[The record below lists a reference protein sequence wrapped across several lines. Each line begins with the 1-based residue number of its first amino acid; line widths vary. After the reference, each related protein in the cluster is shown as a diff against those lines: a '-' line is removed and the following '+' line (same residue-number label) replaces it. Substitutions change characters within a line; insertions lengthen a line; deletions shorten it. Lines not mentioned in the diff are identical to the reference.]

1 MNEKVFFTRHLK
13 DDHKERKRDDDK
25 ELHDAI
31 AATACRAMEFVSSNA
46 KPKKTKGWERKGL
59 ASLSD
64 FKMASGSQV
73 VKEMK
78 QVICE
83 SQTITN
89 SGSSAH
95 EDGSNMDGA
104 QAPKRYL
111 GNKKITPS
119 FNVPPMIR
127 KGLEMMDVNGGSGA
141 KTTGSG
147 LRSEP
152 TLKHFDENI
161 ISLIESEI
169 MSVTHET
176 GWADVA
182 GLDGAK
188 KALREIVVLPFKRPD
203 MFKGI
208 RAPPKGVLL
217 FGPPGTGKTMIGRC
231 VASQCKATFFN
242 ISASSLTSKWVG
254 EGEKLVRALFSV
266 ARLKLPSVIFI
277 DEVDSL
283 LSARSET
290 EHESSRRIKTEFLV
304 QLDGVATNSDERLL
318 VLAATNRP
326 QELDEAA
333 RRRFVKRLYIALPE
347 AEARLTIVK
356 NLLSDMKHNLEDA
369 DFDEVAKLTEGT
381 RLYFK
386 SKVPLLTFWFL
397 GYSGADMR
405 QLCAEAAMGPIRDI
419 DNCSSMD
426 IETIEAEEMIRADRR
441 PNVATPVSRYRGTV
455 GAPVDG
461 HVRYNASPSMAVRP
475 TAQEGCQL
483 VNHFEFAKGAS
494 AVVSVL
500 RLLAQ
505 LRLEVNK
512 WYEAFFNSDSKNSNN
527 LTEQDVTKRLTS
539 LYSDLEKLVKAV
551 DMRRPDSVPL
561 RVLSTIYDEAAGLP
575 ASNSPVDEESY
586 RECVEA
592 AAVYQEFAQ
601 AYFDST
607 QRQEVARALRN
618 MSHLGPDRLR
628 TVPVEKMHA
637 QFLAVLRALKAN
649 EHRLIDM
656 HKWRVSA
663 VIEMPFLETL
673 IEVEFGRLRDERFV
687 AQLKAALLIRQG
699 ELVSVSLGSPRETLW
714 AKDDDVSSR
723 YEVFRKMS
731 SLASYR
737 LFSTYSHT
745 KMQNFQT
752 VSMVFGFLQ
761 LYTLSFSLPCCG
773 CHKVMRDYLPP
784 MVLTDFNQ
792 FRPSFFHENCLV

>member
-1 MNEKVFFTRHLK
+1 
-13 DDHKERKRDDDK
+13 
-25 ELHDAI
+25 
-31 AATACRAMEFVSSNA
+31 
-46 KPKKTKGWERKGL
+46 
-59 ASLSD
+59 
-64 FKMASGSQV
+64 MASGSQV

-89 SGSSAH
+89 PGRSAH
-95 EDGSNMDGA
+95 EDGSNMEGA

-119 FNVPPMIR
+119 FNVPPMVR
-127 KGLEMMDVNGGSGA
+127 KGLEIMDVNGGSGA

-147 LRSEP
+147 LRDEP

-369 DFDEVAKLTEGT
+369 DFDEVAKLTEG
-381 RLYFK
+381 
-386 SKVPLLTFWFL
+386 
-397 GYSGADMR
+397 YSGADMR

-426 IETIEAEEMIRADRR
+426 IETIEAEEIRPISLSDFTTAAQ
-441 PNVATPVSRYRGTV
+441 V
-455 GAPVDG
+455 
-461 HVRYNASPSMAVRP
+461 VRP
-475 TAQEGCQL
+475 T
-483 VNHFEFAKGAS
+483 
-494 AVVSVL
+494 VVSED
-500 RLLAQ
+500 
-505 LRLEVNK
+505 LEAYRI
-512 WYEAFFNSDSKNSNN
+512 WDSK
-527 LTEQDVTKRLTS
+527 
-539 LYSDLEKLVKAV
+539 
-551 DMRRPDSVPL
+551 
-561 RVLSTIYDEAAGLP
+561 
-575 ASNSPVDEESY
+575 
-586 RECVEA
+586 
-592 AAVYQEFAQ
+592 
-601 AYFDST
+601 
-607 QRQEVARALRN
+607 
-618 MSHLGPDRLR
+618 
-628 TVPVEKMHA
+628 
-637 QFLAVLRALKAN
+637 
-649 EHRLIDM
+649 
-656 HKWRVSA
+656 
-663 VIEMPFLETL
+663 
-673 IEVEFGRLRDERFV
+673 FG
-687 AQLKAALLIRQG
+687 
-699 ELVSVSLGSPRETLW
+699 
-714 AKDDDVSSR
+714 
-723 YEVFRKMS
+723 
-731 SLASYR
+731 
-737 LFSTYSHT
+737 
-745 KMQNFQT
+745 
-752 VSMVFGFLQ
+752 
-761 LYTLSFSLPCCG
+761 
-773 CHKVMRDYLPP
+773 
-784 MVLTDFNQ
+784 
-792 FRPSFFHENCLV
+792 CLV